1 MMRRINSYALLSN
14 SPSTYLQV
22 VPFFSSICVRQNQIE
37 SGKAC
42 QFLLDSK
49 LAQSEAER
57 EHIEILLRF
66 DVTNDVIRA
75 HPPTEDKL
83 GFGGDSPKRTLRLII
98 LHYYIDPD
106 GKQVVK
112 K

>member
-1 MMRRINSYALLSN
+1 
-14 SPSTYLQV
+14 
-22 VPFFSSICVRQNQIE
+22 
-37 SGKAC
+37 
-42 QFLLDSK
+42 

-57 EHIEILLRF
+57 EHFKVLLRF
-66 DVTNDVIRA
+66 EVTDDVMRA
-75 HPPTEDKL
+75 HPPTEGKL
-83 GFGGDSPKRTLRLII
+83 GFGGDNPKRTLRLII